1 MASSGPGPWRKERL
15 WSGLLALGF
24 SPPGDEGRQGPSGG
38 GRNRVVFGRDMFD
51 KPNME
56 AFQVVVH
63 FLFLQLDHNRT
74 NSLFRDC
81 WPIYDKKSA
90 ACFRK
95 VCFEWMKKIADEV
108 GNNFPQV
115 TASLFLSPG
124 GPKFTNLM
132 YHFIKYVLVC
142 KFHEAAKDSTWKT
155 MTFNGKQDS
164 CLSAMKSCIAA
175 NWFLEGIQKEA
186 FIVGEY
192 KRREELMVK
201 ENSMLKKQYAE
212 MKGHLEKV
220 TCGFTEA
227 RNQKPEELRKMW
239 NIVTDTMSE
248 LEEEKEVIDSLLDG
262 QKITQEVFPSVQA
275 SIVKLEAA
283 WDKKW
288 EQYSSRTG
296 YSPVRRKY
304 PVLDLLPTMPPLS
317 FEPSSEEAYKSSIFY
332 THSATLPGLEESCT
346 RSSKKGDSGIGS
358 ITRSFNDLSTSRL
371 QCSGRFS
378 IPFGDP
384 TEETHLTSLGEESV
398 EIPWTKRQC
407 LESKSQNSYANA
419 MEKEQNDKTP
429 NKSYLNKAK
438 NLSKKA
444 EESLQKAVD
453 QLAEE
458 VADTVSSDSPGLAKK
473 GDVPLDDL
481 FVSPRNPFT
490 VQSELP
496 RTPENL
502 SKPSVN
508 GLQFVAET
516 VTEEASRLTEKEDV
530 PFVDPF
536 MSSRN
541 PFTVQTELPRTP
553 ENLITDIRNSWR
565 CAVQESELKL
575 KKHQEESLS
584 IHPKCGNQTNGQVLL
599 ETELSASAA
608 SQNLTGFIN
617 ENSLKSTTPLA
628 CSKQNNNFLKS
639 DPRRE
644 KNKFR
649 QSNWEESKIDCSNVE
664 SEDEPHHFSNKVA
677 DSDAAD
683 AFVHKNQ
690 CPHDSQSLGEDCAF
704 ASKASATTNATTTS
718 ETVSDHHLQF
728 LTLDRLSYKS
738 PIKKEKLSKSFVME
752 MCKYDVTSENFE
764 SFSSSE
770 CDLDRTVP
778 WNRSQNFD
786 SDLSSSAKPLRF
798 GILQETIPDVL
809 DNESLNSSRNMEVGQ
824 VDDSYLDIKNLR
836 SRFEQ
841 VCKSLATTVY
851 GGSDEKYL
859 VEHTGTSDFHSNSN
873 GKDNYKP
880 EHDSEIDSIDEE
892 TGSDKLFS
900 LETEFL
906 KDLSL
911 VSLEFPP
918 SLGSSL
924 NDTVVEDDLFGF
936 SEHDPSN
943 NDKSQNAI
951 DCEKSSTNVGQLVN
965 F

>member
-24 SPPGDEGRQGPSGG
+24 NPPRDEARPGPSSA

-51 KPNME
+51 KPSME

-63 FLFLQLDHNRT
+63 FLFLQLDHNRAS
-74 NSLFRDC
+74 SLFRDC

-155 MTFNGKQDS
+155 MTFNGKEDAS
-164 CLSAMKSCIAA
+164 LSAMKSCIAA

-186 FIVGEY
+186 FVVGEY

-201 ENSMLKKQYAE
+201 ENAMLKKQYAE

-220 TCGFTEA
+220 ICGFTEA
-227 RNQKPEELRKMW
+227 RNQKQEELRKMW

-262 QKITQEVFPSVQA
+262 RVDLYTLDGTDVTLKVPRQLIIKIEEEADQIGDLYKAGKLNLAAIIQLCNSCLSLHESQHNQVGPAELEQHHLTLEKSAEFLKTELIEMKEKSQKIMQEVFPSVQA

-371 QCSGRFS
+371 QCCGRFS

-398 EIPWTKRQC
+398 EIPWIKRQC
-407 LESKSQNSYANA
+407 LESKLQNSSANV

-429 NKSYLNKAK
+429 NKSYLNKLK

-458 VADTVSSDSPGLAKK
+458 VADTVSNDSAGLATK

-481 FVSPRNPFT
+481 FVSLRNPFT

-508 GLQFVAET
+508 GLQFTAET
-516 VTEEASRLTEKEDV
+516 VTQEASRLTEKEDV
-530 PFVDPF
+530 PLDDPF
-536 MSSRN
+536 MSRN

-565 CAVQESELKL
+565 CAVQESELQL
-575 KKHQEESLS
+575 KKYQEESLS
-584 IHPKCGNQTNGQVLL
+584 IHPKHGNQTNGQVQLD
-599 ETELSASAA
+599 TGQSASAA
-608 SQNLTGFIN
+608 SQNLTGSIN
-617 ENSLKSTTPLA
+617 ENSLKSATPLA
-628 CSKQNNNFLKS
+628 CSRQNNYILKS

-644 KNKFR
+644 KNKYR
-649 QSNWEESKIDCSNVE
+649 QSSWEESKIDCSHVE
-664 SEDEPHHFSNKVA
+664 SGDEPHHFSNKVA

-704 ASKASATTNATTTS
+704 ASKASATTNVTITS
-718 ETVSDHHLQF
+718 ETVSDHLQF

-752 MCKYDVTSENFE
+752 MCKNDITSENFE

-786 SDLSSSAKPLRF
+786 TDLSSSAKPLRF

-809 DNESLNSSRNMEVGQ
+809 NNESLNSSRNMEMTNLKMLLIV
-824 VDDSYLDIKNLR
+824 KNL
-836 SRFEQ
+836 
-841 VCKSLATTVY
+841 LPTW
-851 GGSDEKYL
+851 
-859 VEHTGTSDFHSNSN
+859 
-873 GKDNYKP
+873 DN
-880 EHDSEIDSIDEE
+880 
-892 TGSDKLFS
+892 
-900 LETEFL
+900 
-906 KDLSL
+906 
-911 VSLEFPP
+911 
-918 SLGSSL
+918 
-924 NDTVVEDDLFGF
+924 
-936 SEHDPSN
+936 
-943 NDKSQNAI
+943 
-951 DCEKSSTNVGQLVN
+951 
-965 F
+965 